1 MRRRWDSVKAMR
13 LSRRLILQLSAAI
26 ALLPPLSTHAGAQP
40 YPALPVRVIV
50 PYSPVGPTDVGARLI
65 AQKLPY
71 KIALLHRESV
81 RIIDEPDTKERLAV
95 LGLEPVGDSPA
106 QFSAQLKVEMAK

>member
-1 MRRRWDSVKAMR
+1 
-13 LSRRLILQLSAAI
+13 
-26 ALLPPLSTHAGAQP
+26 
-40 YPALPVRVIV
+40 
-50 PYSPVGPTDVGARLI
+50 
-65 AQKLPY
+65 
-71 KIALLHRESV
+71 LLHRESV